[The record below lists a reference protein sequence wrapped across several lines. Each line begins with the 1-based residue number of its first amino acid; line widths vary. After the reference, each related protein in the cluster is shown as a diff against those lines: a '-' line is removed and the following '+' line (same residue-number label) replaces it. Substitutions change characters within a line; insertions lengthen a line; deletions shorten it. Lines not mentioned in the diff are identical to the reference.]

1 MLYDNILQTIGHT
14 PIVRLNKVEGA
25 TTNHLYVKLESFNPA
40 GSVKDRPA
48 LQMIEDAEQRG
59 LLKPGDTIVE
69 PTSGNTG
76 IGLAMV
82 AAVKGYHSVFVMAE
96 NMSEERKTI
105 LRAFGSELV
114 LTAADKGT
122 IGAIEE
128 ARHLAKERGYF
139 FVGQHFNP
147 ANVESHQATAN
158 EIWEDLGKSLEAV
171 ICTTGTGGSISGIGK
186 YLRTRNTKL
195 RMIATEPADSPIL
208 SKGIACSHKI
218 MGTAPGFIPEILD
231 TSIYDEIIPI
241 TTEEAYSTARML
253 TEKEGIFAGIS
264 SGAAVAGMLKIARQ
278 DLERDNILL
287 AILPDTGERY
297 LSTDLWSIQPTL
309 EI

>member
-1 MLYDNILQTIGHT
+1 MRYDNILETIGRT
-14 PIVRLNKVEGA
+14 PVVRLNRAEAAFA
-25 TTNHLYVKLESFNPA
+25 TDLFVKLESFNPA

-48 LQMIEDAEQRG
+48 LRMIEDAEERG
-59 LLKPGDTIVE
+59 LLKPGDTIIE

-82 AAVKGYHSVFVMAE
+82 AAVKGYKAVFVMAA

-105 LRAFGSELV
+105 LKAFGSKLI
-114 LTAADKGT
+114 LTPAEKGT
-122 IGAIEE
+122 VGAIDE
-128 ARHLAKERGYF
+128 ARRLATEKGYF

-147 ANVESHQATAN
+147 ANTASHQTTAD
-158 EIWEDLGKSLEAV
+158 EIWEDLGNSLEAV

-186 YLRTRNTKL
+186 YLKARNPKL
-195 RMIATEPADSPIL
+195 SMIATEPADSPIL
-208 SKGIACSHKI
+208 SKGIARSHKI

-241 TTEEAYSTARML
+241 TTDEAYGTTRFLA
-253 TEKEGIFAGIS
+253 EKEGIFAGIS
-264 SGAAVAGMLKIARQ
+264 SGAAVAGMLKVARRQ
-278 DLERDNILL
+278 IMEGKMLL

-297 LSTDLWSIQPTL
+297 LSTDLWSDEL
-309 EI
+309 D

>member
-1 MLYDNILQTIGHT
+1 MRYDNILETIGRT
-14 PIVRLNKVEGA
+14 PVVRLNRVEDVFA
-25 TTNHLYVKLESFNPA
+25 TDLFVKLESFNPA

-48 LQMIEDAEQRG
+48 LRMIEDAEERG
-59 LLKPGDTIVE
+59 LLKPGDTIIE

-82 AAVKGYHSVFVMAE
+82 AAVKGYKAVFVMAA

-105 LRAFGSELV
+105 LKAFGSKLI
-114 LTAADKGT
+114 LTPAEKGT
-122 IGAIEE
+122 VGAIEE
-128 ARHLAKERGYF
+128 ARRLATEKEYF

-147 ANVESHQATAN
+147 ANTASHQTTAD
-158 EIWEDLGKSLEAV
+158 EIWEDLGNSLEAV

-186 YLRTRNTKL
+186 YLKARNPKL
-195 RMIATEPADSPIL
+195 SMIATEPADSPIL

-241 TTEEAYSTARML
+241 TTDEAYGATRFLA
-253 TEKEGIFAGIS
+253 EKEGIFAGIS
-264 SGAAVAGMLKIARQ
+264 SGAAVAGMLKVARQ
-278 DLERDNILL
+278 EIMEGKMLL

-297 LSTDLWSIQPTL
+297 LSTDLWSDEL
-309 EI
+309 D